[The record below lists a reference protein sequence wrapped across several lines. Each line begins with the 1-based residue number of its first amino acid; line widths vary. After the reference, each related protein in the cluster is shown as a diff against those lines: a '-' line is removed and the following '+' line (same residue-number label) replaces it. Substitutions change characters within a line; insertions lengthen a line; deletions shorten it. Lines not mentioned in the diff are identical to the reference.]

1 MSASDCFPFALARL
15 AAAAQ
20 PAHWLGAAVAKHS
33 AETSADT
40 SADTDWAGIRDGLHA
55 SAFAPLLPRVFALS
69 ANL

>member
-40 SADTDWAGIRDGLHA
+40 DWAGIRDGLHA